1 LEETNIF
8 PPLAVHMIGV
18 GEETGR
24 LDEMLTK
31 VAETYEEN
39 VQTTVKRFVS
49 LLEPLI
55 ILVMGVIVGFIVISM
70 LLAIFSINEIPF

>member
-1 LEETNIF
+1 
-8 PPLAVHMIGV
+8 MIGV

-24 LDEMLTK
+24 LDEMLIR
-31 VAETYEEN
+31 VAETYEVN

-55 ILVMGVIVGFIVISM
+55 ILVMGLVVGFIVVSM

>member
-1 LEETNIF
+1 
-8 PPLAVHMIGV
+8 
-18 GEETGR
+18 
-24 LDEMLTK
+24 
-31 VAETYEEN
+31 VAETYEAD

-55 ILVMGVIVGFIVISM
+55 ILFMGAVVGFIVISM